1 MIGALVLIVG
11 GLIFLNHYVRRQ
23 LHAGGRRDG
32 QRRVR
37 VLETAHLGVK
47 KSISMVHVPGA
58 VLVLGVTADR
68 ISLLERI
75 DDPDGDL
82 TEVARPTGKAPARS
96 FQDHL
101 RQLTAALGGGPPAN
115 RPGKS

>member
-1 MIGALVLIVG
+1 V
-11 GLIFLNHYVRRQ
+11 Q
-23 LHAGGRRDG
+23 
-32 QRRVR
+32 

-75 DDPDGDL
+75 DDPDGAV
-82 TEVARPTGKAPARS
+82 TEAARPAGKAPARS

-101 RQLTAALGGGPPAN
+101 RHLTASLGSGAPDN
-115 RPGKS
+115 RPGNS